1 MDKNT
6 LDRLEQI
13 LNQVNKVL
21 GRTPAPVRQVL
32 KLPASHNG
40 AYTPPG
46 TTGNTI
52 PNPAVMGH
60 VTPANGTPVPAAVS
74 GRASIIFDRTKKGSL
89 TQQQILDAINQA
101 DGGLTKKPDT
111 SVKFAHLFVTTEAED
126 EGAPIFSVIG
136 RVTLAMARMAS
147 PDLGFN
153 TVNVAVAFC
162 SDKDQYVRKVGR
174 QISSGR
180 LSKGPDFTFRV
191 EKDAGSITEQARVA
205 LEEWLEECR
214 ECPRW
219 ITKQLNRDKPV
230 LALFPSEL

>member
-21 GRTPAPVRQVL
+21 GRTPAPIPQIR
-32 KLPASHNG
+32 NT
-40 AYTPPG
+40 YTPPQ
-46 TTGNTI
+46 TAPGNTI
-52 PNPAVMGH
+52 PVMGH

-74 GRASIIFDRTKKGSL
+74 GRASVIFDRTKKGNL
-89 TQQQILDAINQA
+89 TQQQILDAINKA
-101 DGGLTKKPDT
+101 DGGPTKKPDT
-111 SVKFAHLFVTTEAED
+111 SVKFAHLFVATEAED

-136 RVTLAMARMAS
+136 RVTLAMERTAS

-153 TVNVAVAFC
+153 TVKVAVAFC

-191 EKDAGSITEQARVA
+191 EQDAGSITEQARVA
-205 LEEWLEECR
+205 LEEWLEEAR

-219 ITKQLNRDKPV
+219 ITKQLNRDKPI